1 MRRTH
6 QRANM
11 TSPLAHHT
19 WETIQAIHAAQ
30 RQEGRIQQQT
40 LVRLFEALEQQD
52 DAVLKKVVDLGLA
65 MDTPLVRDGEQSHP
79 SAGRLFPEGYP
90 WSTMTPMG
98 WAAWHGDVDVMSR
111 LISLGADPWLPAAG
125 GRDALWLVTLGG
137 HPGALEFLMGQVPA
151 ETGGSFW
158 NARSSGGKRHT
169 RLMEAV
175 MARNVDAVAGILGQR
190 GLDLAA
196 VDKDGRTALH
206 LNFLQSPY
214 SPEDQQIGQ
223 MLIDY
228 GAPAGAEDHDGVS
241 VAALAETPEQNTLI
255 SRAKLQAVAEDARK
269 KAAAQRAELDAM
281 RQGQVPMQT
290 DEADFEQIKRP
301 VIFKK
306 PRF

>member
-1 MRRTH
+1 
-6 QRANM
+6 
-11 TSPLAHHT
+11 
-19 WETIQAIHAAQ
+19 
-30 RQEGRIQQQT
+30 
-40 LVRLFEALEQQD
+40 
-52 DAVLKKVVDLGLA
+52 
-65 MDTPLVRDGEQSHP
+65 
-79 SAGRLFPEGYP
+79 
-90 WSTMTPMG
+90 
-98 WAAWHGDVDVMSR
+98 
-111 LISLGADPWLPAAG
+111 
-125 GRDALWLVTLGG
+125 
-137 HPGALEFLMGQVPA
+137 
-151 ETGGSFW
+151 
-158 NARSSGGKRHT
+158 
-169 RLMEAV
+169 

-214 SPEDQQIGQ
+214 GPEDQQIGQ

-241 VAALAETPEQNTLI
+241 VAALAETPDQNTLI

-269 KAAAQRAELDAM
+269 KAAAQRAELDAI